1 MTETETRNKSYIN
14 RTENADSI
22 ETQDSIETENS
33 MERLALTLCRL
44 NLSGGSWWRDHRSIL
59 DALMMAFNTFYS
71 FTFCIDSSM
80 LVVFDFLNRGG
91 EFSGSRI
98 YRFFVGDLSKR
109 GYQRHKVT
117 SSRTS
122 LFEDHHGFR
131 MCEVKM
137 LKRGRSLLPWM
148 LYQS

>member
-1 MTETETRNKSYIN
+1 MYGEE
-14 RTENADSI
+14 
-22 ETQDSIETENS
+22 
-33 MERLALTLCRL
+33 
-44 NLSGGSWWRDHRSIL
+44 SGHPLG
-59 DALMMAFNTFYS
+59 A
-71 FTFCIDSSM
+71 
-80 LVVFDFLNRGG
+80 VVFVFVFFVFSLSLSLFHFLSFVTPFVSG